1 MLLLQQFT
9 LHLMVFLAYRY
20 CAGAVVDTTH
30 KSHDHTVP
38 QTHWAEKRAPGGD
51 KELKDSI
58 LAEESAKE
66 S

>member
-1 MLLLQQFT
+1 
-9 LHLMVFLAYRY
+9 MVFLAYRY
-20 CAGAVVDTTH
+20 CAGAVVDTNHTTTPCH
-30 KSHDHTVP
+30 KPYHRHTGP
-38 QTHWAEKRAPGGD
+38 KKRAPGGD

>member
-1 MLLLQQFT
+1 
-9 LHLMVFLAYRY
+9 MVFLAYRY

-38 QTHWAEKRAPGGD
+38 QTIPQTHWAEKRAPGGD

-58 LAEESAKE
+58 LTEESAKE

>member
-1 MLLLQQFT
+1 
-9 LHLMVFLAYRY
+9 MVFLAYRY

-38 QTHWAEKRAPGGD
+38 QTIPQTHCTEKRAPGGD
-51 KELKDSI
+51 KELKNGI
-58 LAEESAKE
+58 LTEESAKE